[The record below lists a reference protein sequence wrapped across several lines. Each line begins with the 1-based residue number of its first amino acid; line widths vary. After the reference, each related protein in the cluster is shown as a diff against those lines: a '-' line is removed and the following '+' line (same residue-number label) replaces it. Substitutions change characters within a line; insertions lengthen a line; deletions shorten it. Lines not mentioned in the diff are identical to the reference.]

1 MTLPSRVPV
10 LVPDPGTPRAVLSL
24 WYAHPGDRVFAGD
37 RVAEVLIPGATVD
50 IPAPVDGVLADRFV
64 MPNDGVV
71 VGQVLGEVWADEEN
85 RPLEIN

>member
-1 MTLPSRVPV
+1 MTGPSRVPI

-50 IPAPVDGVLADRFV
+50 IPAPVDGVLVDRFAI
-64 MPNDGVV
+64 PNDRVASGQV
-71 VGQVLGEVWADEEN
+71 VGEILADE
-85 RPLEIN
+85 PGA